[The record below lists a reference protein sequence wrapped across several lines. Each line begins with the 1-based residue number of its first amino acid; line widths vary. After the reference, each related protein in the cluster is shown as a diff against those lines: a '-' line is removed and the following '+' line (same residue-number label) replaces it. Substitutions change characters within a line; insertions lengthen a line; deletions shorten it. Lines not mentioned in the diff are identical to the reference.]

1 MAEDEHAV
9 LVLDRAGWHTARKL
23 VAPSNTTLVR
33 LPPYSPR
40 LDPVER
46 VWLFL
51 REKHPSHRLLDTHD
65 AIVGA
70 LCRAWNALTKE
81 RLHSLTSYPYL
92 EQIRI

>member
-1 MAEDEHAV
+1 M
-9 LVLDRAGWHTARKL
+9 
-23 VAPSNTTLVR
+23 
-33 LPPYSPR
+33 
-40 LDPVER
+40 ER

-51 REKHPSHRLLDTHD
+51 REKHPSHRMLDTYE

-81 RLHSLTSYPYL
+81 RLHSLTSYPYF